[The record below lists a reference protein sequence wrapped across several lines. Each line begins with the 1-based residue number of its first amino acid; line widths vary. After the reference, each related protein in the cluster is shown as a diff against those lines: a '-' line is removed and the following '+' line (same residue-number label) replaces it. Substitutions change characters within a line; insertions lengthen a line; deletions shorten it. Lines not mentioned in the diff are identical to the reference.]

1 MNVDIPVTV
10 QYLYWLRWTGA
21 VFVEVGMLA
30 HEFWRNQ
37 IAAVQSAQNKNLL
50 TVMPPAFSEKFTFHL
65 SHESQGV
72 YLNQKSLASTVHS
85 QTAYWKP

>member
-30 HEFWRNQ
+30 HEF
-37 IAAVQSAQNKNLL
+37 
-50 TVMPPAFSEKFTFHL
+50 
-65 SHESQGV
+65 
-72 YLNQKSLASTVHS
+72 
-85 QTAYWKP
+85 